1 MSAVHAVVALGGN
14 IDGPEAHVTRAFG
27 ELARLPQ
34 TSVLVRSS
42 LYRTAP
48 VGYTDQPAFINACAL
63 LETALAPRAL
73 LEGLLAIERAH
84 GRVRDIPNGPRT
96 LDLDIVLFGEQ
107 LVDEPG
113 LVIPHPRA
121 HERAFV
127 LDPLLEVWPQA
138 VLPGRG
144 PAAACRKRLASG
156 GIERLVEARA

>member
-1 MSAVHAVVALGGN
+1 MSAIRAVVALGGN
-14 IDGPEAHVTRAFG
+14 IDGPEAHVTRAFS
-27 ELARLPQ
+27 ELGRLPQ
-34 TSVLVRSS
+34 TSVLARSS

-48 VGYTDQPAFINACAL
+48 VGYTAQPAFINACAL
-63 LETALAPRAL
+63 LETGLTPQAL
-73 LEGLLAIERAH
+73 LEGLLAIECAH

-96 LDLDIVLFGEQ
+96 LDLDIVLFGDQ
-107 LVDEPG
+107 VVDEPG
-113 LVIPHPRA
+113 LVIPHPRV

-144 PAAACRKRLASG
+144 PAAACRNRLASQ